1 MQFESQK
8 QLLMWTT
15 LCTKDELFAFMKL
28 LQSRVKDTVQQ
39 SQSDT
44 LSKTQSVLIVW
55 PLSSLKTSAEYNKVK
70 GTPLNTK
77 QSPKGAQRKS

>member
-1 MQFESQK
+1 M
-8 QLLMWTT
+8 LY
-15 LCTKDELFAFMKL
+15 TKDELFAFMKL

-44 LSKTQSVLIVW
+44 LSKTQSILLVW
-55 PLSSLKTSAEYNKVK
+55 PLSSLKTSVEYNQVK

-77 QSPKGAQRKS
+77 STKGAQRKS